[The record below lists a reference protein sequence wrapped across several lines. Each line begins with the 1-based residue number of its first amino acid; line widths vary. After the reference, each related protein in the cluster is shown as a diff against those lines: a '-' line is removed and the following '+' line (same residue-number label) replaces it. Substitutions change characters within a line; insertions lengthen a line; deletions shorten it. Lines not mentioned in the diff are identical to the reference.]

1 MLEQRINK
9 LKKTIVENTALVEKM
24 IEKSIRGLL
33 EKNGESL
40 NNVYEMER
48 AANQYEIEIED
59 RCINI
64 IAQFQPLAKD
74 LRTIMTIL
82 KMGNDLERMGDHAVN
97 LSQHA
102 EYIIERPIIKPFI
115 DLPKMANITITMV
128 KNSISSFIDENI
140 NIAEDVLRTDD
151 TVDDLRDK
159 IVREL
164 IVIMTENQGKTE
176 ISIHLIEIA
185 RNLERIADLATNI
198 AEDTIYIVKGKN
210 IKHSGGKSLS

>member
-1 MLEQRINK
+1 MLEQRIYD
-9 LKKTIVENTALVEKM
+9 LKKTIMENTALVEKM
-24 IEKSIRGLL
+24 IERSIQGLL
-33 EKNGESL
+33 KENREML
-40 NNVYEMER
+40 NNVHEMEK

-59 RCINI
+59 KCINI

-82 KMGNDLERMGDHAVN
+82 KMGNDLERMGDHAIN
-97 LSQHA
+97 LCQNA
-102 EYIIERPIIKPFI
+102 VCIIEKPLIKKFI
-115 DLPKMANITITMV
+115 DLPKMADITITMV
-128 KNSISSFIDENI
+128 KSSISSFIDENVS
-140 NIAEDVLRTDD
+140 IAEDVLRTDD

-164 IVIMTENQGKTE
+164 IETISENQRTTE
-176 ISIHLIEIA
+176 TSIHLIEIA

-198 AEDTIYIVKGKN
+198 AEDTIYIVKGEN